1 MELNSSYNALYN
13 AVDMNGEII
22 MVEKAMFGSYL
33 EAHETYL
40 KALYPDKPEIVEEVI
55 TTMIIERTL
64 EMCELVK

>member
-1 MELNSSYNALYN
+1 MNNAYNALYN
-13 AVDMNGEII
+13 AAGENGGIV

-55 TTMIIERTL
+55 TMMIIERTL
-64 EMCELVK
+64 EMCESTK